1 MQKNR
6 EEINEVATL
15 KVGARIKK
23 FREKSHRT
31 LEDLAAQ
38 TDIDREVLSRIETNE
53 FIPPLAILFK
63 LANALDVDIVNFF
76 QERAG
81 GEKIAITRRD
91 ERVRIGRRPHHHQG
105 EVDYIYEALEIRQ
118 NFRHMDPFMVE
129 FAFQDI
135 SEMVFNSHEGEE
147 FLYILEG
154 TLEFRSTDRVEVLN
168 PGDSIYF
175 QSDVSHSFRRL
186 SEGPA
191 RAIAVIWNKRA

>member
-1 MQKNR
+1 MRKNR
-6 EEINEVATL
+6 EEINEIAML
-15 KVGARIKK
+15 KMGARIKE
-23 FREKSHRT
+23 FRENSNLT

-38 TDIDREVLSRIETNE
+38 TDIDREVLSRIENSE
-53 FIPPLAILFK
+53 FFPPLATLLK
-63 LANALDVDIVNFF
+63 LANALDVEIVNFL
-76 QERAG
+76 QGRASV
-81 GEKIAITRRD
+81 EKISITRRN
-91 ERVRIGRRPHHHQG
+91 ERVRIGRRPHHRQG

-129 FAFQDI
+129 FPFQDI
-135 SEMVFNSHEGEE
+135 REMVFNSHEGEE

-168 PGDSIYF
+168 AGDSIYF

-191 RAIAVIWNKRA
+191 RAIAVIWNKRT

>member
-1 MQKNR
+1 MQKSR
-6 EEINEVATL
+6 EEINEVATF
-15 KVGARIKK
+15 KMSARIKQ

-31 LEDLAAQ
+31 LDDLAAQ
-38 TDIDREVLSRIETNE
+38 TGIDREVLSRIETNE
-53 FIPPLAILFK
+53 FIPSLATLFK

-81 GEKIAITRRD
+81 GEKVAITRRD

-129 FAFQDI
+129 FPLQDI